1 MAFTF
6 RHAQGKIRRLLAIHM
21 PAADVGASAAWYAEH
36 LGLTILNLSE
46 ASAELAVTENGAVL
60 HPKLI
65 LTKTASKH
73 RLNFVKNG
81 RNRSMVMMHASNLEG
96 LRDKMAAAGA
106 HVTQPH
112 ADQEEDGCGRFF
124 EARDPSGNIV
134 QIQANDGELPLGHTK
149 VEAIFNLEI
158 PVSDVRKSA
167 RFYADVLGFQLI
179 REPDDQLAIAKTGP
193 FYKERFGYSDV
204 QEFGFFLFRHEE
216 RTALHFEDDAGH
228 VQECL
233 VLQADDIAT
242 LHEQLAS
249 KGHTADERID
259 VESGQMSL
267 HIVDPDGNRIKVVPA
282 EKSGL
287 KAKLE
292 EMAGEENIAV
302 GSF

>member
-21 PAADVGASAAWYAEH
+21 PAADVEASAAWYAEH
-36 LGLTILNLSE
+36 LGLTVLSRSE
-46 ASAELAVTENGAVL
+46 TSAELAVTENGSVI

-65 LTKTASKH
+65 LTKTASNR
-73 RLNFVKNG
+73 RLNYFKNG
-81 RNRSMVMMHASNLEG
+81 RGRSMVMMHVSILEG
-96 LRDKMAAAGA
+96 LWDKMAAAGA

-112 ADQEEDGCGRFF
+112 ADQEDDGCGRFF

-134 QIQANDGELPLGHTK
+134 QIQANDGEPPAGHTK

-179 REPDDQLAIAKTGP
+179 GEPDDQLAIAKTGP

-216 RTALHFEDDAGH
+216 RTALHFEVDAGH
-228 VQECL
+228 IQECL
-233 VLQADDIAT
+233 VLQADDIAA

-249 KGHTADERID
+249 KGHTAAVRID
-259 VESGQMSL
+259 GNSGQMSL
-267 HIVDPDGNRIKVVPA
+267 QIVDPDGNRIKVVPS
-282 EKSGL
+282 EKGGL
-287 KAKLE
+287 KANLG
-292 EMAGEENIAV
+292 EMAGEEVRAV
-302 GSF
+302 QPL